1 MTNHLRMGV
10 DSTREQGR
18 LMRSKFGGALCLASI
33 KHQPFTNIQCV
44 SKVPP
49 EQWSKLELAM
59 YRECVGN
66 AGMNSK
72 LMTSVVDWLE

>member
-1 MTNHLRMGV
+1 MLV
-10 DSTREQGR
+10 KQPED
-18 LMRSKFGGALCLASI
+18 LSKAT
-33 KHQPFTNIQCV
+33 QIQCV

>member
-1 MTNHLRMGV
+1 M
-10 DSTREQGR
+10 D
-18 LMRSKFGGALCLASI
+18 CYLA
-33 KHQPFTNIQCV
+33 PVVLQCV